1 MGPYSEER
9 QQRRRELLAGLLLNT
24 NLSDDM
30 KQVYERHLNNLAHNE
45 EEYTHRVAQIY
56 GGTTW
61 NRYTG
66 TYSPI
71 LLDQ

>member
-1 MGPYSEER
+1 MGPWNEER

-24 NLSDDM
+24 NLSEDT
-30 KQVYERHLNNLAHNE
+30 KLIWTKHLNNLAQNE
-45 EEYTHRVAQIY
+45 DEYNRRVANIY
-56 GGTTW
+56 GGTAW
-61 NRYTG
+61 SRYTG